1 VLRLRRA
8 GRGRP
13 KVVGAYREERDE
25 IRFARRMLRE
35 QWSRLPGRI
44 VRAIRTD
51 LDETIRDARAELA
64 RARRERRDY
73 RPMAERE
80 ARTHYETLA
89 VLSHDVGEPR
99 ATVII
104 RETGALAASGIGPF

>member
-1 VLRLRRA
+1 MLRLRRA

-13 KVVGAYREERDE
+13 TVVDAYREERDE

-35 QWSRLPGRI
+35 QWVGLPGRI

-51 LDETIRDARAELA
+51 LDETVRDARAELA

-80 ARTHYETLA
+80 PRTHYETLA
-89 VLSHDVGEPR
+89 ILSHDVGEPR
-99 ATVII
+99 ARVII
-104 RETGALAASGIGPF
+104 RETGQLAASGIGPF